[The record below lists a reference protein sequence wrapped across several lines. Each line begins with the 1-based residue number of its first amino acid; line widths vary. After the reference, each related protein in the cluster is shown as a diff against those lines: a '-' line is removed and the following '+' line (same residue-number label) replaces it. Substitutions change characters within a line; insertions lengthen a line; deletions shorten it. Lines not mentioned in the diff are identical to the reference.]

1 MLTLVALTASLLAV
15 MLVAALVAVLMFV
28 MQTRAFL
35 AETSAALEALEEGAS
50 RLAGRLERLQG
61 ATEVAAR
68 RLEIAER

>member
-35 AETSAALEALEEGAS
+35 AETSSALEAVDERAS
-50 RLAGRLERLQG
+50 LLAACLERLQG
-61 ATEVAAR
+61 ATEAAAGG
-68 RLEIAER
+68 LEIAER